1 MGRSTRR
8 VIDDHLRGVASLDP
22 VAMAAD
28 YASEAELVRGDATY
42 RGRGAIF
49 DYFSTVPERLAG
61 GTVDAYRVD
70 VDGERGTIW
79 WRLVG
84 GPGDGSSGHDDVWV
98 RDGMI
103 TRQSVHLDDRDF

>member
-1 MGRSTRR
+1 MARSTRQ
-8 VIDDHLRGVASLDP
+8 VIDDHLSGVASLEP
-22 VAMAAD
+22 AAMAAD
-28 YASEAELVRGDATY
+28 YAPDAELVRGGDRY
-42 RGRGAIF
+42 VGREAIL
-49 DYFSTVPERLAG
+49 DYFGTVPARLAG

-84 GPGDGSSGHDDVWV
+84 GSGDGASGRDEVWV

-103 TRQSVHLDDRDF
+103 THQRVHLGGSDF